1 MNSIMQDY
9 WPLFELYQAMRG
21 QMLGLLS
28 DDELLFSPGGANRP
42 LGELFREIGETERA
56 YIDSFKQFVCD
67 FSYRNPEPGLG
78 ESTERLGAWF
88 TALDQE
94 LKAVIAGLTNE
105 QIQNQ
110 RVRRGPNFEP
120 PLQIQLSVYQ
130 EALLIFYGK
139 ASVYLKAL
147 EKPMP
152 EQVRN
157 WIA

>member
-28 DDELLFSPGGANRP
+28 DDELRFSPGGANRP

-56 YIDSFKQFVCD
+56 YIDSFKQFTCD
-67 FSYRNPEPGLG
+67 FSYRNPEPGMA
-78 ESTERLGAWF
+78 ESTARLAAWY
-88 TALDQE
+88 AELDAE
-94 LKAVIAGLTNE
+94 LKAVIEGLTEE
-105 QIQNQ
+105 QVRGQ
-110 RVRRGPNFEP
+110 RVHRGPNFEP
-120 PLQIQLSVYQ
+120 PMQIQLSIYQ

-139 ASVYLKAL
+139 ASVYLKGL

>member
-1 MNSIMQDY
+1 MNSIMQNY
-9 WPLFELYQAMRG
+9 WPLFEMYQAMRG

-56 YIDSFKQFVCD
+56 YIDSFKEFACS
-67 FSYRNPEPGLG
+67 FSFRNSDPGLAQ
-78 ESTERLGAWF
+78 SVERLGAWH
-88 TALDQE
+88 AELDRE
-94 LKAVIAGLTNE
+94 LKAVVESLTEE
-105 QIQNQ
+105 QVQSQ
-110 RVRRGPNFEP
+110 RVHRGPSFEP
-120 PLQIQLSVYQ
+120 PLQIQLSIYQ

-147 EKPMP
+147 NKPLP
-152 EQVRN
+152 EQVRD

>member
-1 MNSIMQDY
+1 MNSIMQNY
-9 WPLFELYQAMRG
+9 WPIFELYQAMRG
-21 QMLGLLS
+21 QMLGVLT
-28 DDELLFSPGGANRP
+28 DADLLFFPGGANPP

-56 YIDSFKQFVCD
+56 YIDSFKQFTCD
-67 FSYRNPEPGLG
+67 FSYRNLEPAMA
-78 ESTERLGAWF
+78 ESVARLGAWF
-88 TALDQE
+88 TELDHE
-94 LKAVIAGLTNE
+94 LKAAIEGLTDE

-110 RVRRGPNFEP
+110 RVTRGPNFRP
-120 PLQIQLSVYQ
+120 PIQIQLSVYQ

-152 EQVRN
+152 EQVRD

>member
-1 MNSIMQDY
+1 MNSIMQNY
-9 WPLFELYQAMRG
+9 WPIFELYQAMRG

-56 YIDSFKQFVCD
+56 YIDSFKEFTCD
-67 FSYRNPEPGLG
+67 FSYRNPEPGMA
-78 ESTERLGAWF
+78 ESVSRLGAWLM
-88 TALDQE
+88 ALDQE
-94 LKAVIAGLTNE
+94 LKTVIDGLTDE